1 MKKNTIIIIVIG
13 LLVGFTLTL
22 FFNGAK
28 DNLDS
33 QDTGFIED
41 DYQDSTKTVDNM
53 DEIEEDGE
61 KTVGNVDKKE
71 KEEDKWTLAVD
82 KKIPNYSLQNL
93 NGDIVGLGE
102 YEGHIVLINFWA
114 TWCLYCDMEMPD
126 LEEINKYEDVKV
138 LAVNVMEDREHV
150 SKYIEN
156 GGYTF
161 EVLMDI
167 DGDVAAEFY
176 VSSFPSTYFVNE
188 DGIFIGRV
196 QGLLSRDQMDEIIE
210 NIRSN

>member
-1 MKKNTIIIIVIG
+1 
-13 LLVGFTLTL
+13 
-22 FFNGAK
+22 
-28 DNLDS
+28 
-33 QDTGFIED
+33 
-41 DYQDSTKTVDNM
+41 
-53 DEIEEDGE
+53 
-61 KTVGNVDKKE
+61 
-71 KEEDKWTLAVD
+71 
-82 KKIPNYSLQNL
+82 
-93 NGDIVGLGE
+93 
-102 YEGHIVLINFWA
+102 
-114 TWCLYCDMEMPD
+114 MEMPD